1 MSLENYLK
9 ELADGKSTLV
19 ISRLT
24 DISALS
30 PANLELFRKSW
41 AQTPVERRR
50 EVIGNLITLAEGDPQ
65 LDYNDI
71 FILGIKDT
79 DETVRLKS
87 IEGLWEYEHRSL
99 IDPLIN
105 ILRSDNS
112 EQARAS
118 AAVSL
123 GKFALLCEL
132 GKLRQ
137 KDGDRVEQSLIAA
150 IRSDKE
156 TVEVKRRAVEALAPL
171 SLPIV
176 TDIIREAYKNSNALM
191 KASALYAMG
200 INCDPAW
207 QPIIIHELNNTD
219 PEIRFEAAKACGE
232 FEDGQAVPQLLKLL
246 NDPDTE
252 VKISVLS
259 ALGRIGGDEAEA
271 ALEECI
277 KLSEDYIRD
286 AANDAL
292 RELYFNRD
300 PFSTDSL

>member
-1 MSLENYLK
+1 MSLESYLK
-9 ELADGKSTLV
+9 ELADVKSALV

-24 DISALS
+24 GLSAII
-30 PANLELFRKSW
+30 PADLELLTKSW
-41 AQTPVERRR
+41 PGIAAERRR
-50 EVIGNLITLAEGDPQ
+50 EVIGDLITLAEGDPQ

-71 FILGIKDT
+71 FMLGMKDT

-99 IDPLIN
+99 IDPLIS
-105 ILRSDNS
+105 ILRSDAS

-123 GKFALLCEL
+123 GKFALLYEL

-137 KDGDRVEQSLIAA
+137 KDGDRVEKSLITTT
-150 IRSDKE
+150 RNDKE
-156 TVEVKRRAVEALAPL
+156 TIEVRRRAVEALAPL

-176 TDIIREAYKNSNALM
+176 TDVISEAYKNSNALM

-200 INCDPAW
+200 INSDPAW
-207 QPIIIHELNNTD
+207 QPILIHELNNTD

-232 FEDGQAVPQLLKLL
+232 FEDSQAVPQLLKLL
-246 NDPDTE
+246 KDPDSQ
-252 VKISVLS
+252 VKLSVIS
-259 ALGRIGGDEAEA
+259 ALGKIGGDEAEA
-271 ALEECI
+271 ALEECM
-277 KLSEDYIRD
+277 KLPEDYIRD

-300 PFSTDSL
+300 PFSIDSL

>member
-1 MSLENYLK
+1 LSLESYLK
-9 ELADGKSTLV
+9 ELADGKSELV

-24 DISALS
+24 NLSAIIPADI
-30 PANLELFRKSW
+30 ELFKKSW
-41 AQTPVERRR
+41 PGIAVERRR
-50 EVIGNLITLAEGDPQ
+50 EIIGNLITLAEGDPQ
-65 LDYNDI
+65 LDFNDI
-71 FILGIKDT
+71 FMLGIKDT
-79 DETVRLKS
+79 DEMVRLKS

-105 ILRSDNS
+105 MLCNDAS

-123 GKFALLCEL
+123 GKFALLYEL

-137 KDGDRVEQSLIAA
+137 KDGDLVEKSLIAA
-150 IRSDKE
+150 IHSDKE

-176 TDIIREAYKNSNALM
+176 TDIISEAYKNSNALM
-191 KASALYAMG
+191 QASALYAMG
-200 INCDPAW
+200 INSDPAW
-207 QPIIIHELNNTD
+207 QPILIHELNNTD

-232 FEDGQAVPQLLKLL
+232 FEDAQAVPQLLKLL
-246 NDPDTE
+246 KDPDTQ
-252 VKISVLS
+252 VKVSVIS
-259 ALGRIGGDEAEA
+259 ALGKIGGDEAEA
-271 ALEECI
+271 AIEECM
-277 KLSEDYIRD
+277 KHEEDYIRD

-300 PFSTDSL
+300 PFSIDSL

>member
-41 AQTPVERRR
+41 AQTPVERRW

-200 INCDPAW
+200 INSDPAW

-277 KLSEDYIRD
+277 KLSEDYVRD

>member
-1 MSLENYLK
+1 MSLESYLQ
-9 ELADGKSTLV
+9 ELADSKRTLV

-24 DISALS
+24 GLSAIM
-30 PANLELFRKSW
+30 PADLELLKKSW
-41 AQTPVERRR
+41 LDIAVERRR
-50 EVIGNLITLAEGDPQ
+50 EIIGNFITLAEGDSQ

-71 FILGIKDT
+71 FMLGIKDT
-79 DETVRLKS
+79 DEMVRLKS

-105 ILRSDNS
+105 ILHNDSS

-123 GKFALLCEL
+123 GKFALLYEL

-137 KDGDRVEQSLIAA
+137 KDGDMVEESLIAI
-150 IRSDKE
+150 IRNDKE

-176 TDIIREAYKNSNALM
+176 TDVISEAYKNSNALM

-200 INCDPAW
+200 INSDPAW
-207 QPIIIHELNNTD
+207 LPIIIHELNNTD

-232 FEDGQAVPQLLKLL
+232 FEDAQAVPQLLKLL

-252 VKISVLS
+252 VKISILS
-259 ALGRIGGDEAEA
+259 ALGKIGGDEAEA

-277 KLSEDYIRD
+277 KVSEDYIRD

-300 PFSTDSL
+300 PFSIDSL